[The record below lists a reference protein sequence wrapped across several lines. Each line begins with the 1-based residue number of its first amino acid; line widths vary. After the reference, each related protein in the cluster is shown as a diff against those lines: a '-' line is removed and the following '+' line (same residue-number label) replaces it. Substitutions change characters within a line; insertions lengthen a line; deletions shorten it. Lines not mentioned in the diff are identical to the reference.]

1 MNAKLELDRLNWNL
15 AGIWSAEALDAVSKN
30 PAYRRAQA
38 HPARRPWLIVFL
50 WLLVVAVLAFSAWR
64 SL

>member
-1 MNAKLELDRLNWNL
+1 MNARLELERLNWNL

-30 PAYRRAQA
+30 PAYRRA
-38 HPARRPWLIVFL
+38 PAPSAERPRLITFL

-64 SL
+64 SS